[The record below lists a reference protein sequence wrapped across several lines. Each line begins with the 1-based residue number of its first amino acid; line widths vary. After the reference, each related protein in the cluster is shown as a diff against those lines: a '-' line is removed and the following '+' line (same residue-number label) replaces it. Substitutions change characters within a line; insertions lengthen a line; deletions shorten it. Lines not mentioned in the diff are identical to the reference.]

1 MRRLLVRAL
10 SHSSDPPLPLTTGA
24 LLCNAVAWVALPAAR
39 RLRLWS
45 YNVGVRR
52 RNVLRRQDA
61 ARLNE
66 PLPPAALRRR
76 LRAARTF
83 GTRGR
88 LSVTAGR
95 DALYTTAKSLLE
107 QAEAQDPVGSAWEE
121 KLRERSG

>member
-1 MRRLLVRAL
+1 ML
-10 SHSSDPPLPLTTGA
+10 SATGQLWLIDPS
-24 LLCNAVAWVALPAAR
+24 NI
-39 RLRLWS
+39 
-45 YNVGVRR
+45 
-52 RNVLRRQDA
+52 
-61 ARLNE
+61 E